1 MIISH
6 EKPIRRPAVVW
17 QSWGE
22 KIGVKHRIS
31 PANSILRNVERDV
44 ERFVHGPAV
53 HYGARISN
61 CRTGQVEHLTGGFEM
76 AARPRKKI
84 CSMLLL
90 TLTGILLFPGVE
102 CRQSLGSPTVFDI
115 EQ

>member
-1 MIISH
+1 
-6 EKPIRRPAVVW
+6 
-17 QSWGE
+17 
-22 KIGVKHRIS
+22 
-31 PANSILRNVERDV
+31 
-44 ERFVHGPAV
+44 
-53 HYGARISN
+53 
-61 CRTGQVEHLTGGFEM
+61 M